1 METVTITLKR
11 DDAFLTWIAEH
22 IDDIFKN
29 ELLVKIIYSE
39 YVSAACDSFNMFIT
53 DDYDAIKKFLLT
65 KEYKPDP
72 KKSESNY
79 NRKEIYEAHEAKKAL
94 EANER
99 SRQKKGQPIVNNK
112 KEKDEPITTDDD
124 NKKFDDAVNEYFY
137 DNERKGRYARVGDG
151 EAY

>member
-11 DDAFLTWIAEH
+11 DDTFLTWIAEH

-39 YVSAACDSFNMFIT
+39 YVSAACDSVNLFIT
-53 DDYDAIKKFLLT
+53 DDYDAIKKFLLK
-65 KEYKPDP
+65 KEYNDS
-72 KKSESNY
+72 KKTEDNY